1 MSVSDPVAD
10 MLTKIRNAAAA
21 GHEKVDVPSSKLKL
35 EIVKILKTEGFIK
48 NFKRLNDAGENTI
61 RMFLKYDDNESP
73 VIHGIERVSTPGRRV
88 YSGYKMLPRV
98 YNGYGTLILS
108 TSVGVITG
116 KHASE
121 KQVGG
126 ELICKVW
133 SEATV
138 SRIGKLPVAIPAGVK
153 VSVADGSLTVEG
165 PKGKLSRS
173 YNAMVQVKLENSE
186 VLVTRVNETKE
197 ARSFHGLYRNLIHN
211 MVVGV
216 SQGFSKTL
224 VINGVGYRA
233 EVQGKLLVMALGYS
247 NDFIALIPEGI
258 EVKVEPQGNKVIISG
273 IDKEKVGEF
282 AAQIRKLRLPEPY
295 KGKGIRYE
303 TEVIKRKVGKTGVK

>member
-1 MSVSDPVAD
+1 M
-10 MLTKIRNAAAA
+10 
-21 GHEKVDVPSSKLKL
+21 
-35 EIVKILKTEGFIK
+35 
-48 NFKRLNDAGENTI
+48 
-61 RMFLKYDDNESP
+61 
-73 VIHGIERVSTPGRRV
+73 
-88 YSGYKMLPRV
+88 
-98 YNGYGTLILS
+98 
-108 TSVGVITG
+108 
-116 KHASE
+116 
-121 KQVGG
+121 
-126 ELICKVW
+126 
-133 SEATV
+133 

-153 VSVADGSLTVEG
+153 VTIADNSLTVEG

-173 YNAMVQVKLENSE
+173 YNAMVQVKLEDAAVSI
-186 VLVTRVNETKE
+186 TRVNETKE

-224 VINGVGYRA
+224 IINGVGYRA

-247 NDFIALIPEGI
+247 TDFIALIPEGI

>member
-1 MSVSDPVAD
+1 M
-10 MLTKIRNAAAA
+10 
-21 GHEKVDVPSSKLKL
+21 
-35 EIVKILKTEGFIK
+35 
-48 NFKRLNDAGENTI
+48 
-61 RMFLKYDDNESP
+61 
-73 VIHGIERVSTPGRRV
+73 
-88 YSGYKMLPRV
+88 
-98 YNGYGTLILS
+98 
-108 TSVGVITG
+108 
-116 KHASE
+116 
-121 KQVGG
+121 
-126 ELICKVW
+126 
-133 SEATV
+133 
-138 SRIGKLPVAIPAGVK
+138 SRIGKLPVVIPAGVK
-153 VSVADGSLTVEG
+153 VTIADNSLTVEG

-173 YNAMVQVKLENSE
+173 YNTMVQVKLENAAVS
-186 VLVTRVNETKE
+186 VTRVNETKE
-197 ARSFHGLYRNLIHN
+197 ARAFHGLYRNLIHN

-273 IDKEKVGEF
+273 IDKEKVGAF

-303 TEVIKRKVGKTGVK
+303 TEAMVMRASSSITCTEIFLLLRNTVIRGRSAVP